1 MSLGRGVDRARNAA
15 SPTLGGRIG
24 ALACAAAMAGAL
36 LAPVSAAFAQ
46 DGPISLIRDTEIE
59 ATLHAD
65 ADPIFVAAGLD
76 PKATKIYI
84 VQDSDVNAFSAGGQN
99 VFVNTGLIIKTRNPD
114 ELMGVIAH
122 ETGHIAGG
130 HLVRS
135 SEGEK
140 QALATYLLTIGLGV
154 LAAAAGA
161 PEAAGGLLYSSGYF
175 AAITAASFTRTQ
187 ESSADQAAVTYLE
200 RSGHSAKG
208 LVDFFDYYRYQEV
221 FSDAKRY
228 KFFIDHPL
236 SDDRIEALQ
245 VRARQQPHYD
255 VVDSPEG
262 LERHEIMVAKLRA
275 FINLPAQ
282 TLYDYPE
289 TDQSFP
295 ARYAR
300 AIADYRDLQT
310 DKALKE
316 TDALIARQ
324 PDNPYLYELKG
335 QILFE
340 SGRAK
345 EAEPAHRR
353 SVELKPDAPLL
364 HANLGQAIL
373 AEDDPKK
380 LPEAIAELRRAS
392 EQEPDNAFA
401 WLLLSQAYD
410 RQGEGGMAR
419 LAAAEENFSLGQ
431 LADAKMFAMRAR
443 AILPKNSPEWR
454 RATDIVLVSN
464 PTKEDLRTLAQEG
477 GSGQTVER

>member
-1 MSLGRGVDRARNAA
+1 LAR
-15 SPTLGGRIG
+15 TKIRIG
-24 ALACAAAMAGAL
+24 AVAGAVALAGL
-36 LAPVSAAFAQ
+36 LFAPISLAFAQ
-46 DGPISLIRDTEIE
+46 GAPVALIRDTEVE

-65 ADPIFVAAGLD
+65 SDPIFAAAGLD
-76 PKATKIYI
+76 PKGVKIFI
-84 VQDSDVNAFSAGGQN
+84 VQDNDMNAFSAAGQN
-99 VFVNTGLIIKTRNPD
+99 VFINTGLIVKTKDPNQ
-114 ELMGVIAH
+114 LIGVVAH

-135 SEGEK
+135 EGGEK

-161 PEAAGGLLYSSGYF
+161 PDVAGGLLYSSGYF
-175 AAITAASFTRTQ
+175 AAITAAGFTRTQ

-200 RSGHSAKG
+200 KSGQSAKG
-208 LVDFFDYYRYQEV
+208 LVDFFDYYRYEEV

-236 SDDRIEALQ
+236 SEDRIEALQ
-245 VRARQQPHYD
+245 LRASRQPHFD
-255 VVDSPEG
+255 VADSPEA
-262 LERHEIMVAKLRA
+262 LERHAVMIAKLKA
-275 FINLPAQ
+275 FINMPAQ
-282 TLYDYPE
+282 TQYDYPE
-289 TDQSFP
+289 SDQSFP

-310 DKALKE
+310 DRALKE
-316 TDALIARQ
+316 TDALIAEQ
-324 PDNPYLYELKG
+324 PNNPYLYELKG

-364 HANLGQAIL
+364 HMNLGQALLAQDDPAKVDEAL
-373 AEDDPKK
+373 AELHK
-380 LPEAIAELRRAS
+380 AS
-392 EQEPDNAFA
+392 DQEPDNAFA

-410 RQGEGGMAR
+410 RKGEPGMAR
-419 LAAAEENFSLGQ
+419 LAAAEQDFSLGQ
-431 LADAKMFAMRAR
+431 LGDAKMFAMRAR
-443 AILPKNSPEWR
+443 QQLAKNSPEWR

-464 PTKEDLRTLAQEG
+464 PTKDDLRTLAQEG
-477 GSGQTVER
+477 SVTPAAKH

>member
-1 MSLGRGVDRARNAA
+1 V
-15 SPTLGGRIG
+15 GGA
-24 ALACAAAMAGAL
+24 ALAGML
-36 LAPVSAAFAQ
+36 LAPVSAALAQ

-59 ATLHAD
+59 ATLHSD

-84 VQDSDVNAFSAGGQN
+84 VQDPDVNAFSAGGQN
-99 VFVNTGLIIKTRNPD
+99 VFINTGLIIKTRNPN

-135 SEGEK
+135 DIGEK

-161 PEAAGGLLYSSGYF
+161 PEAAGGLLYSSGFF

-187 ESSADQAAVTYLE
+187 ESSADQAAVTYLQKA
-200 RSGHSAKG
+200 GYSARG
-208 LVDFFDYYRYQEV
+208 LVDFFDYFRYQEV

-245 VRARQQPHYD
+245 VRARQQSHYNQ
-255 VVDSPEG
+255 VDSPAA
-262 LERHEIMVAKLRA
+262 LERHEVMVAKLKA

-289 TDQSFP
+289 TNQSFP

-300 AIADYRDLQT
+300 AIADYRDTDT

-316 TDALIARQ
+316 TDALIAEQ
-324 PDNPYLYELKG
+324 PNNPYLYELKG

-340 SGRAK
+340 AGRPR

-353 SVELKPDAPLL
+353 SVELMPDAALL
-364 HANLGQAIL
+364 HANLGQALL

-380 LPEAIAELRRAS
+380 AAEAVAELRHATD
-392 EQEPDNAFA
+392 EEPDNAFA
-401 WLLLSQAYD
+401 WLLMSQAYD
-410 RQGEGGMAR
+410 RIGQPGMAR

-431 LADAKMFAMRAR
+431 AGDAKMFAMRAR

-464 PTKEDLRTLAQEG
+464 PSKDDLRALAQEG
-477 GSGQTVER
+477 AASPTVQR